1 VCLQLGWTHLR
12 EQIREYVASHF
23 ARETE
28 FAVIFEAG
36 DKGKGKLQKRI
47 SEDSG
52 LQVTFL
58 PKKDFVPLQAADW
71 LAYEANKMAAKF
83 GEGLCSLSLSYAG
96 RCGNLAISSGSAWCL
111 YA

>member
-1 VCLQLGWTHLR
+1 MSGVL
-12 EQIREYVASHF
+12 
-23 ARETE
+23 
-28 FAVIFEAG
+28 
-36 DKGKGKLQKRI
+36 KLQKRI

-83 GEGLCSLSLSYAG
+83 GEGTLQSESQLRWPMREFWQYPPGPLGVYTPEDIKEVEKKVEA
-96 RCGNLAISSGSAWCL
+96 AKQT
-111 YA
+111 